1 MTFDMVFV
9 LGIAGVALVLFA
21 MDRIRIDQLSMA
33 VPVVLLLGG
42 IIGPREAFA
51 GLSSDAT
58 VTVAAMLVLG
68 LGLSNTGL
76 VSAIAVWARTAPL
89 GGKTARLFALCAL
102 VAVLSPFLNNT
113 AVVIV
118 FIPVFLALA
127 DQAEEPA
134 SKYLMPLS
142 FMAIMGGTVTLIGT
156 STNLIVHGEAVALGY
171 DELTMFAIAPLGI
184 ISVVIGTIYMFT
196 IGRRLMPVRER
207 APVLS
212 RRYGARRYTA
222 ELEVGPKSPAVGRS
236 ISDLRWRDRFKVTV
250 LGMDRD
256 GHPITLPSAEEVVH
270 AGDVLYVQ
278 GGAKGLVDLVR
289 RQKLHNLQDHLDR
302 EARKKAP
309 TGRLV
314 ELLVGPGSVLVG
326 QTLREL
332 AFAQRYNATVMGVQH
347 HRTAFIDRLAR
358 REFSVGDFLLVRGKP
373 ADLQRLAEEP
383 GFIPLAEIDHPVES
397 RPRAAYAA
405 AIMTAVV
412 MSATIGIFPIST
424 SALAGAALM
433 VFTGCVQMR
442 EIYQGLDWMV
452 VFMMAGLIPLG
463 IAMEDTGAAVW
474 LASGVVDATHA
485 LGETGIIAAFYLLTA
500 GLTAVVANT
509 ATAVML
515 TPVAIA
521 VAETTGL
528 NPYALLVAVMFGASA
543 SFVTPFGYKTNVMIY
558 AVGGYRFMDFV
569 KVGGILNL
577 LLAIVAVIFIPILWP
592 S

>member
-9 LGIAGVALVLFA
+9 LVVAGLALVLFA
-21 MDRIRIDQLSMA
+21 TDRIRVDQLSMA

-42 IIGPREAFA
+42 VIGPREAFA

-89 GGKTARLFALCAL
+89 GGKTTRMFALCAL
-102 VAVLSPFLNNT
+102 VALLSPFLNNT

-127 DQAEEPA
+127 EQAEEPA
-134 SKYLMPLS
+134 SLYLMPLS

-156 STNLIVHGEAVALGY
+156 STNLIVHGEAVALGF
-171 DELTMFAIAPLGI
+171 DELNMFSIAPLGI
-184 ISVVIGTIYMFT
+184 IYLVIGTVYLFT
-196 IGRRLMPVRER
+196 IGRRMMPARER
-207 APVLS
+207 APDLS
-212 RRYGARRYTA
+212 RRYGVRRYIA
-222 ELEVGPKSPAVGRS
+222 ELQIGPNSSAVGRS
-236 ISDLRWRDRFKVTV
+236 LPDLRWQQRYNVTI
-250 LGMDRD
+250 LGLERD
-256 GHPITLPSAEEVVH
+256 GQGITLPQTELKFK
-270 AGDVLYVQ
+270 AGDILYAQ
-278 GGAKGLVDLVR
+278 GAVEHLAVFVR
-289 RQKLHNLQDHLDR
+289 RQKLFNLNERRSL
-302 EARKKAP
+302 ESIP

-314 ELLVGPGSVLVG
+314 ELLVGPGSALVG
-326 QTLREL
+326 QTLRDL
-332 AFAQRYNATVMGVQH
+332 SFAQRFNAAVMGVQH
-347 HRTAFIDRLAR
+347 HSTAFTDRLANR
-358 REFSVGDFLLVRGKP
+358 ALAVGDILLVRGQ
-373 ADLQRLAEEP
+373 ALDLQRLAEEP
-383 GFIPLAEIDHPVES
+383 GILPLAEVQQPVES
-397 RPRAAYAA
+397 RPRAAFAA
-405 AIMTAVV
+405 GIMVAVIV
-412 MSATIGIFPIST
+412 SATTGIFPIST

-442 EIYQGLDWMV
+442 EVYQQLDWMV
-452 VFMMAGLIPLG
+452 VFIMAGLIPLG
-463 IAMEDTGAAVW
+463 LAMGNTGAVTW
-474 LASGVVDATHA
+474 LATGVVDATSA

-500 GLTAVVANT
+500 ALTAVVANT

-521 VAETTGL
+521 VAATTGL

-558 AVGGYRFMDFV
+558 SVGGYRFMDFV
-569 KVGGILNL
+569 KVGGMLNL
-577 LLAIVAVIFIPILWP
+577 LLALVAIIAIPILWP